1 MMLLTVSSILIR
13 DDHLIHSIDL
23 ILQVF
28 ALPILPFLIIDHVS
42 SVSLQLD
49 QSLSQLFIFTSQS
62 VEVLLYKPM

>member
-1 MMLLTVSSILIR
+1 MLLTVSSILIR

-23 ILQVF
+23 ILQVL

-49 QSLSQLFIFTSQS
+49 QALSQLFVLASQS
-62 VEVLLYKPM
+62 VEVLLHKPL